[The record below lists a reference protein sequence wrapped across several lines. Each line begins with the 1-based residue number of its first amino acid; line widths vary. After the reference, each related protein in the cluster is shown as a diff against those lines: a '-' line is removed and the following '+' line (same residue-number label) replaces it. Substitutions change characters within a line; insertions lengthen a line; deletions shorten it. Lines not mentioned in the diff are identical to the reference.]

1 MTKPIHPEALFRIQV
16 LGSLISR
23 ADLGKGEL
31 KRLIKDLSK
40 HAYETPDGKRV
51 FLSPKTIER
60 WYYVWKKEGIEGLE
74 PKIRMD
80 RGKTQI
86 PQDVQSQ
93 LIALKE
99 DQPSRS
105 IHTLIRQ
112 MEIQEKVGKNELTR
126 SSVYRFL
133 KNKGLSKQVIN
144 DSHRIERRSFNALHV
159 GDIWHSDVLHG
170 PYITTSKGLKK
181 TYLITFL
188 DDASRLACHS
198 GFYFAESA
206 LCLEHALKEA
216 LLRRGR
222 PKKIIIDNG
231 SPYRAGTLQT
241 VCARLDIH
249 LVRCRPYEPEG
260 KGKLE
265 RWHRTVRRQFLMEI
279 DLDGIQDLDGLNK
292 KLWVW
297 LEHEYH
303 QRSHEGLEKDETPL
317 SRWRKDQHHIR
328 QLGPFAASLDE
339 YFYHRI
345 KRKVRKDGVVS
356 WEGNKYEVPYQFCEK
371 EVYLVVDPHKQV
383 ALTIESMDYETLGPV
398 FPLDQQANCQRR
410 RQRPESGKASSKPG
424 KKFVEALVEKTE
436 DTFNVTNT
444 ILDRE

>member
-170 PYITTSKGLKK
+170 PYIMTSKGLKK
-181 TYLITFL
+181 T
-188 DDASRLACHS
+188 
-198 GFYFAESA
+198 
-206 LCLEHALKEA
+206 
-216 LLRRGR
+216 
-222 PKKIIIDNG
+222 
-231 SPYRAGTLQT
+231 
-241 VCARLDIH
+241 
-249 LVRCRPYEPEG
+249 
-260 KGKLE
+260 
-265 RWHRTVRRQFLMEI
+265 
-279 DLDGIQDLDGLNK
+279 
-292 KLWVW
+292 
-297 LEHEYH
+297 
-303 QRSHEGLEKDETPL
+303 
-317 SRWRKDQHHIR
+317 
-328 QLGPFAASLDE
+328 
-339 YFYHRI
+339 
-345 KRKVRKDGVVS
+345 
-356 WEGNKYEVPYQFCEK
+356 
-371 EVYLVVDPHKQV
+371 
-383 ALTIESMDYETLGPV
+383 
-398 FPLDQQANCQRR
+398 
-410 RQRPESGKASSKPG
+410 
-424 KKFVEALVEKTE
+424 
-436 DTFNVTNT
+436 
-444 ILDRE
+444 

>member
-1 MTKPIHPEALFRIQV
+1 M
-16 LGSLISR
+16 
-23 ADLGKGEL
+23 
-31 KRLIKDLSK
+31 
-40 HAYETPDGKRV
+40 
-51 FLSPKTIER
+51 
-60 WYYVWKKEGIEGLE
+60 
-74 PKIRMD
+74 
-80 RGKTQI
+80 
-86 PQDVQSQ
+86 
-93 LIALKE
+93 
-99 DQPSRS
+99 
-105 IHTLIRQ
+105 
-112 MEIQEKVGKNELTR
+112 
-126 SSVYRFL
+126 
-133 KNKGLSKQVIN
+133 
-144 DSHRIERRSFNALHV
+144 
-159 GDIWHSDVLHG
+159 
-170 PYITTSKGLKK
+170 TSKGLKK

-317 SRWRKDQHHIR
+317 SRWRKDQRHIR

-410 RQRPESGKASSKPG
+410 RQRPESGKASSKSG